1 MFILVHQSKPE
12 FLVMLLT
19 MLANNLLVMKHFTTN
34 THMNAFV
41 WFAKI
46 AKHGLIPRKV
56 IAWDLKGHDLC

>member
-1 MFILVHQSKPE
+1 MLILVHQSELK

-19 MLANNLLVMKHFTTN
+19 MLANNLLVMKRFTTN

-41 WFAKI
+41 WFVNI

-56 IAWDLKGHDLC
+56 TAWDLKGHDLC